1 MGIAVPA
8 RLGLTGDSLLPI
20 VRDVDIGWYNPGT
33 GRGIAMTTIDG
44 SVSIRA
50 HVPGKGDYRYTRYP
64 DGTEELYDISRDPNE
79 HVNRVNFDTGKGKTT
94 ADDAMRTLMSG
105 LMDGQLAQQG
115 YLISDGTRALTG
127 TAADEMLVTTVG
139 PGINSLAGRGGD
151 DTYLLYRNATIT
163 EAAGGGNDLVVI
175 RNEALESSFVLPLQ
189 VETVKVNRNFT
200 GNDAANRIIGGGPG
214 NVLNGAGGNDTLLG
228 LSGNDTLSG
237 RHRQRRAARLVR
249 PGSPYGR
256 ARERHARRRRRLRRL
271 RLHRRRSDS
280 APTAPDVILAF
291 DGRGAAAGD
300 KIDLSAIDANGQL
313 AGNQAFGFGGTTIG
327 RVRLVEQR
335 PATPRCSPTPT
346 RTPPPRCGSW
356 CGTARRRPP
365 PTPRR
370 TSRCETSDSAS
381 RASAPRGRRARR

>member
-1 MGIAVPA
+1 
-8 RLGLTGDSLLPI
+8 
-20 VRDVDIGWYNPGT
+20 
-33 GRGIAMTTIDG
+33 MTTIDG

-163 EAAGGGNDLVVI
+163 EAAGGGNDL
-175 RNEALESSFVLPLQ
+175 RGDP
-189 VETVKVNRNFT
+189 KR
-200 GNDAANRIIGGGPG
+200 
-214 NVLNGAGGNDTLLG
+214 GAGVELRPAAPGRDGEGEPQLHRQRCRQPHHRWRPG
-228 LSGNDTLSG
+228 ERPERGGRERHAARPQRQRHPPG

-271 RLHRRRSDS
+271 RLHRADRLGADRARRH
-280 APTAPDVILAF
+280 PRLRRPRRGG
-291 DGRGAAAGD
+291 GRQDRPVGDRRQRPARRQPGLRLRRHHDRARAAGR
-300 KIDLSAIDANGQL
+300 
-313 AGNQAFGFGGTTIG
+313 TTA
-327 RVRLVEQR
+327 
-335 PATPRCSPTPT
+335 ATPRCSPTPT

-365 PTPRR
+365 PTPRP

-381 RASAPRGRRARR
+381 PASVPRDRRARR